1 MMTKPPFTGSL
12 TRQLGIVHQQWLT
25 GQIRNVAKRLQA
37 HEIEMMLLTLVVVA
51 CVASVA
57 YNEHRINKIEKR
69 FNALGSIQ
77 NTSHII
83 YAVPMDSV
91 PRTNKD

>member
-1 MMTKPPFTGSL
+1 MTQPNTISL

-25 GQIRNVAKRLQA
+25 GQIRGVVKRLQA

-57 YNEHRINKIEKR
+57 YSEHRINKIEKR
-69 FNALGSIQ
+69 VNALGSVQ
-77 NTSHII
+77 NTSRII
-83 YAVPMDSV
+83 YAVPMDPVQGTS
-91 PRTNKD
+91 KD